1 MKKLMFICSLFLV
14 GCSTT
19 APVTMKFPDVPP
31 ALLESCDDLEKIPAD
46 TKQLSTTAEVVI
58 KNYSKYHACKG
69 RVEDWK
75 EWYKEN
81 KKIYDSIK

>member
-1 MKKLMFICSLFLV
+1 MKYVTILFSLLLV

-19 APVTMKFPDVPP
+19 VPVKMKFPDVP
-31 ALLESCDDLEKIPAD
+31 AAMLESCEELEKVPAD
-46 TKQLSTTAEVVI
+46 TKQLSVTAEVVI
-58 KNYSKYHACKG
+58 KNYSKYHSCKG

-81 KKIYDSIK
+81 KKIYDSVK